1 LFNRGIKSHG
11 TARGRGLEPVPDE
24 TDRLDMEIS
33 GKRILVVGLG
43 TTGLATARFLHRR
56 GASVTVT
63 DSAREADLEAAV
75 AEIRE
80 RGIGMELGGHDTGT
94 FREAEMVILSPG
106 VPHTLPPVAEA
117 RNRGVPVLGE
127 IELSARFIREPIVA
141 VTGTNGKTTATA
153 LLGRMLERSGLR
165 TFVGGNIGDPL
176 IGYVDRGERA
186 DRVVAEVSSFQL
198 DTVIDFRPRVA
209 VLLNIA
215 EDHLDRYPDFAAY
228 AGAKKRIFMN
238 QQPGDTAVLNGADPA
253 VMALAETIRSRKLVY
268 GGKLDPVAPGREGA
282 GITES
287 EIIVALG
294 ECGRVTLP
302 RREIALAGRHNAE
315 NAAAAA
321 LAALAAGGSI
331 EGVRTALAEF
341 AGLPHRTEPVG
352 TVRGVRFVNDSK
364 ATNIDAVRRALEA
377 FSDPVLLIL
386 GGRNKGADFRLL
398 REPVRRRVKAAFAMG
413 ESRDEIRNVLADIAP
428 LETVGSMDEAVNRAF
443 QSARPGDVILL
454 APACASFDQ
463 YENYARRG
471 DDFRRAVNMLSERL
485 DES

>member
-1 LFNRGIKSHG
+1 
-11 TARGRGLEPVPDE
+11 
-24 TDRLDMEIS
+24 MEIS

-43 TTGLATARFLHRR
+43 KTGLATARFLTRR

-63 DSAREADLEAAV
+63 DSAREAELGTAV

-80 RGIGMELGGHDTGT
+80 MGIQMELGGHDTGT
-94 FREAEMVILSPG
+94 FSEAEMVILSPG

-127 IELSARFIREPIVA
+127 IELSAGFIREPIVA
-141 VTGTNGKTTATA
+141 VTGTNGKTTVTA
-153 LLGRMLERSGLR
+153 LLGRMLERSGLK

-198 DTVIDFRPRVA
+198 DTIIDFRPQVA

-215 EDHLDRYPDFAAY
+215 EDHLDRYPDFTAY
-228 AGAKKRIFMN
+228 AGAKGRIFMN
-238 QQPGDTAVLNGADPA
+238 QQSADTAVLNGDDPA
-253 VMALAETIRSRKLVY
+253 VMALAGTIRSRKLVY
-268 GGKLDPVAPGREGA
+268 GGERDPVAPDREGA
-282 GITES
+282 GITDA
-287 EIIVALG
+287 EIVMALR
-294 ECGRVTLP
+294 ECGRVTVQ
-302 RREIALAGRHNAE
+302 RRQIALSGRHNAE

-321 LAALAAGGSI
+321 LAALAAGGSF
-331 EGVRTALAEF
+331 EGVRAALAEF
-341 AGLPHRTEPVG
+341 KGLPHRTEPVG
-352 TVRGVRFVNDSK
+352 TVGGVRFVNDSK
-364 ATNIDAVRRALEA
+364 ATNIDAVRRALET
-377 FSDPVLLIL
+377 FPDPVLLIL

-398 REPVRRRVKAAFAMG
+398 REPVRRRVKAVFAMG
-413 ESRDEIRNVLADIAP
+413 ESRDEIRNALADIAP
-428 LETVGSMDEAVNRAF
+428 LETVGNMDEAVNRAF
-443 QSARPGDVILL
+443 RSARPGDVILL

-471 DDFRRAVNMLSERL
+471 NDFRRVVNTLAERS